1 MRTFTINIC
10 SLYLLL
16 SVAKNSVVPAQAAT
30 YSLIEQHA
38 GQSFF
43 DGWEFVGGY
52 DNTSTSIFW
61 LRLGIHVAAA
71 H

>member
-1 MRTFTINIC
+1 MGSFTMNIA
-10 SLYLLL
+10 SVYLLL
-16 SVAKNSVVPAQAAT
+16 SVAKNVVIPTRAAT

-52 DNTSTSIFW
+52 DNTSRST
-61 LRLGIHVAAA
+61 R
-71 H
+71 